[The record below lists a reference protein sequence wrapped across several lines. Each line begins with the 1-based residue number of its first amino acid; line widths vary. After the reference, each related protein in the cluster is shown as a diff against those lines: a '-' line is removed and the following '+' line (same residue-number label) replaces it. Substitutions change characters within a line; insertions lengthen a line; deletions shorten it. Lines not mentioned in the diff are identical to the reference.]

1 MKNGES
7 GWGYGRGERGVVI
20 SFTRFLAFMPLQM
33 APTQSLSK
41 IHIWRCKNN
50 VCFFFLSK
58 KRANSDQSHTIINQ
72 HFSVP
77 AIWCSTLEI
86 KTVLNI
92 AALIE
97 QKRSNLLFLTNP
109 PFILL
114 QATFK
119 GPILIIRIILIV
131 HFFCFS
137 SQTQLCQ
144 ISFKLPMKK
153 TKHVEP
159 CVYSLQQ
166 KQTELLKRC
175 FLWPSSVSFAAF
187 FLAWRVTFDTRL
199 LLVMFFSPR
208 VPRKQRT
215 LPQAMGRVISNSF

>member
-58 KRANSDQSHTIINQ
+58 KRANSAQSHTTINQ
-72 HFSVP
+72 HLSVP

-119 GPILIIRIILIV
+119 GPILIIIIILIV

-153 TKHVEP
+153 NKTCWALCLQPATETNRAAKALL
-159 CVYSLQQ
+159 SL
-166 KQTELLKRC
+166 T
-175 FLWPSSVSFAAF
+175 FL
-187 FLAWRVTFDTRL
+187 RV
-199 LLVMFFSPR
+199 VCCFFSCLASDLLYSFCSSWCFSAR
-208 VPRKQRT
+208 EFLV
-215 LPQAMGRVISNSF
+215 NSELYRRRWDQ